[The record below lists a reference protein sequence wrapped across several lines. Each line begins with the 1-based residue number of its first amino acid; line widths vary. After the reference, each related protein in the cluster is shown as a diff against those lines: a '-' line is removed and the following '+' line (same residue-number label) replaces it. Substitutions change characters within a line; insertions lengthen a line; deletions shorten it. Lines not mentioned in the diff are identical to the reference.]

1 MIEDKSRNTN
11 RSSSPLLWQARK
23 EKPDVLPGSEKLE
36 RGEVRVILGGV
47 GPDIG
52 KGRYEDL
59 GELGLL
65 RGKGM
70 RG

>member
-1 MIEDKSRNTN
+1 MCC
-11 RSSSPLLWQARK
+11 QALSNWK
-23 EKPDVLPGSEKLE
+23 GD
-36 RGEVRVILGGV
+36 EVRVILGGV

-65 RGKGM
+65 RGKGSH
-70 RG
+70 